1 MDHGSIASPGEM
13 GTVYR
18 FDPSRL
24 DLARE
29 YKARPFGE
37 HSPDLQYLLNLMRT
51 RETEGRYV
59 LVMTRPHAQWTLAR
73 LTRAFSWLLESER
86 LPKRERG
93 VIHRSPVDEN
103 RRRDAVSA
111 REGLFTGSA

>member
-1 MDHGSIASPGEM
+1 M
-13 GTVYR
+13 
-18 FDPSRL
+18 
-24 DLARE
+24 
-29 YKARPFGE
+29 
-37 HSPDLQYLLNLMRT
+37 
-51 RETEGRYV
+51 RETA
-59 LVMTRPHAQWTLAR
+59 P
-73 LTRAFSWLLESER
+73 RAFSWLLESER